1 MTVDHEIYFVECVD
15 FAESFIQLC
24 IKEDD
29 VPLHLLC
36 VPCCAEQDEKEK
48 VALEDSNGNL
58 LFRVSDLFN
67 PALLFHLFLLE
78 LSYDH
83 QVLLDYLISKDTRIR
98 CASYLVDSFFGV
110 LLTWYSGAL
119 QCLCILPS
127 ALLMTRMYVAVFV
140 FHYPHYHSLGVGGGT
155 SAPKQEEVKRLPGGK
170 IKKKVRL
177 LKIFVFEDH

>member
-29 VPLHLLC
+29 VLFRVPLHLLC

-78 LSYDH
+78 LSSDH
-83 QVLLDYLISKDTRIR
+83 QVLLDYLISKDTRIK
-98 CASYLVDSFFGV
+98 ANAKEADKVANQLQFTGIPSVEMEP
-110 LLTWYSGAL
+110 LLL
-119 QCLCILPS
+119 QIIL
-127 ALLMTRMYVAVFV
+127 
-140 FHYPHYHSLGVGGGT
+140 
-155 SAPKQEEVKRLPGGK
+155 
-170 IKKKVRL
+170 
-177 LKIFVFEDH
+177 